1 MKDEGVAA
9 KEILSLALRMPLFQL
24 SVNAG
29 VDPDAVIKSV
39 QRQVGDYGFNAKT
52 RMFGN
57 LREEGVLDAA
67 SVVKSSLRA
76 AVSIASM
83 VILTE
88 VLVADL

>member
-1 MKDEGVAA
+1 MRVW
-9 KEILSLALRMPLFQL
+9 LTYCCFVMSFPLCG
-24 SVNAG
+24 NAG
-29 VDPDAVIKSV
+29 VQADNLVEQLLKSV
-39 QRQVGDYGFNAKT
+39 GNYGYNAKT
-52 RMFGN
+52 RRFAD

-88 VLVADL
+88 VLYADL

>member
-1 MKDEGVAA
+1 
-9 KEILSLALRMPLFQL
+9 MPLFQL
-24 SVNAG
+24 AVNAG
-29 VDPDAVIKSV
+29 VDPDAVIENLLK
-39 QRQVGDYGFNAKT
+39 QVGDYGYNAKT
-52 RMFGN
+52 RRFGN